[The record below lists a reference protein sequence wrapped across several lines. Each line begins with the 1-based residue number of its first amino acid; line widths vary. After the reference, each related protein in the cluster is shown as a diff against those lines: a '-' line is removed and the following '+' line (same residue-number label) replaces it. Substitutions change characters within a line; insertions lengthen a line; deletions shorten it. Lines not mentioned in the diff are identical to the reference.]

1 MIGFF
6 THGSP
11 GRRPMIYEGECRG
24 DSKRGALP
32 AHANPRK
39 MAVKC
44 LHGKISKNRLDSTF
58 CQNCQRFKK
67 NFRSS
72 SVEFYITGNRGGL
85 GLTGEV
91 GDIFS
96 LCLSR

>member
-1 MIGFF
+1 
-6 THGSP
+6 
-11 GRRPMIYEGECRG
+11 MIYEGECRG

-58 CQNCQRFKK
+58 CQNRQKGISDHPQLSFTLL
-67 NFRSS
+67 S
-72 SVEFYITGNRGGL
+72 TGVDRDSW
-85 GLTGEV
+85 GEV
-91 GDIFS
+91 GPWAQAGRHIFS
-96 LCLSR
+96 VSLTA